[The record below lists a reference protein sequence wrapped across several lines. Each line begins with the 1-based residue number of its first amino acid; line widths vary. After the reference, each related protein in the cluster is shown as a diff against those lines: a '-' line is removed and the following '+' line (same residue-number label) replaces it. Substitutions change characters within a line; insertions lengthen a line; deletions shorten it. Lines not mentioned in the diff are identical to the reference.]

1 MGKVPSLTLRV
12 KADRILLSI
21 DHILDAI
28 ASTDSSDSVGSGS
41 PTTIWS
47 MPNMLILIK
56 QTNPLNSPEISLGW
70 RQCNSHWEGEVCTSR
85 RLRSLSLGFR
95 LTDSRVLDVIKK
107 RGNIKWSFYDIYVCG
122 AQWWSF
128 LQARPSSY
136 SSEPGLI
143 LSLLWPLNVEPRR
156 LPLSGR
162 NTALSSPAAL
172 TPSPHLPPD
181 L

>member
-70 RQCNSHWEGEVCTSR
+70 RQCNSHWEGEVCRSR

-95 LTDSRVLDVIKK
+95 LTDSRVLDVIEK
-107 RGNIKWSFYDIYVCG
+107 GEISSG
-122 AQWWSF
+122 AF
-128 LQARPSSY
+128 MIFMCVVHNGGHFFRH
-136 SSEPGLI
+136 GLPRI
-143 LSLLWPLNVEPRR
+143 LLSLVSFCFFYGHLMSSQDDFRCQGETRR
-156 LPLSGR
+156 
-162 NTALSSPAAL
+162 
-172 TPSPHLPPD
+172 
-181 L
+181 